1 MNLTEKINI
10 EDFISGSLRQSINYK
25 YFLPNIINKDWFWT
39 DSKINILLEKASFEL
54 GQLNS
59 YALLVPNID
68 IFIHL
73 HITKESV
80 ISNKIE
86 GTQTQFDEAFLSE
99 ENISAERKDDW
110 LEVQNYTNALNT
122 AIDNLKELPISS
134 RVLLN
139 THRLLM
145 SGVRGEKKTPG
156 EYRKSQ
162 NWVSGGSLNDAV
174 FIPPHQDHLNEL
186 IGDLEKFIHN
196 DNLEIPILIKAAI
209 IHYQFETIHPFLDGN
224 GRIGR
229 LLITLF
235 LIEKKI
241 LIKPLL
247 YLSRYFEADKNLYYN
262 NLTKV
267 RTQNDIKQWIKYF
280 LVGVAETSAK
290 SVETLKKVIEIKNS
304 NEETIKNE
312 FGKRIT
318 SAFILHN
325 YLLIQPVVNI
335 KDVQNQCSL
344 TAKSAGELVRLFE
357 EKGILVEYSGQFRNR
372 MYYYKNYINQF
383 N

>member
-1 MNLTEKINI
+1 MNKTEKINI
-10 EDFISGSLRQSINYK
+10 EDFISGISRQSINYK
-25 YFLPNIINKDWFWT
+25 YFLPNVINKDWSWT

-86 GTQTQFDEAFLSE
+86 GTQTEFDEAFLSE
-99 ENISAERKDDW
+99 DNISPERRDDW
-110 LEVQNYTNALNT
+110 LEIQNYTNALNS
-122 AIDNLKELPISS
+122 AIESLKDLPISS

-139 THRLLM
+139 THKLLM

-162 NWVSGGSLNDAV
+162 NWIGGSSLKDAV
-174 FIPPHQDHLNEL
+174 FIPPHETHLNEL

-196 DNLEIPILIKAAI
+196 DNLEIPLLIKAAI
-209 IHYQFETIHPFLDGN
+209 LHYQFETIHPFLDGN

-235 LIEKKI
+235 LIEKNI

-280 LVGVAETSAK
+280 LVGVAETSKK

-304 NEETIKNE
+304 NEEIIKNE

-335 KDVQNQCSL
+335 KDVQNKCNLS
-344 TAKSAGELVRLFE
+344 AKSAGELVRLFE

-372 MYYYKNYINQF
+372 MYYYQNYINQF

>member
-1 MNLTEKINI
+1 MNKTEKINI
-10 EDFISGSLRQSINYK
+10 EDFISGISRQSINYK
-25 YFLPNIINKDWFWT
+25 YFLPNVINKDWSWT

-86 GTQTQFDEAFLSE
+86 GTQTEFDEAFLSE
-99 ENISAERKDDW
+99 DNISPERRDDW
-110 LEVQNYTNALNT
+110 LEIQNYTNALNS
-122 AIDNLKELPISS
+122 AIESLKDLPISS

-139 THRLLM
+139 THKLLM

-162 NWVSGGSLNDAV
+162 NWIGGSSLKDAV
-174 FIPPHQDHLNEL
+174 FIPPHETHLNEL

-196 DNLEIPILIKAAI
+196 DNLEIPLLIKAAI
-209 IHYQFETIHPFLDGN
+209 LHYQFETIHPFLDGN

-235 LIEKKI
+235 LIEKNI

-280 LVGVAETSAK
+280 LVGVAETSKK

-304 NEETIKNE
+304 NEEIIKNE

-335 KDVQNQCSL
+335 KDVQNKCNLS
-344 TAKSAGELVRLFE
+344 AKSAGELVRLFE

-372 MYYYKNYINQF
+372 MYYYQNYIIQF